1 MRAPTLVIGYGN
13 PSRGDDALGPQAV
26 AEIERLASQHPE
38 WGAIEVLT
46 DFQLQVEFVT
56 DLADR
61 RRILFIDAAANGT
74 EPFSFVPLA
83 AKPDASVT
91 SHALSPAGLLAVYR
105 DFHQAHAAPS
115 RLLGIRG
122 YDFELGAPVSARA
135 QRNLDAALKML
146 QQWLAAKGE
155 QAERAA

>member
-13 PSRGDDALGPQAV
+13 PSRGDDALGPQAA
-26 AEIERLASQHPE
+26 AEIERLAALHPE

-74 EPFSFVPLA
+74 EPFSFMPLA
-83 AKPDASVT
+83 AKQDASLT

-105 DFHQAHAAPS
+105 DFHQTDAAS
-115 RLLGIRG
+115 SHLLGIRG
-122 YDFELGAPVSARA
+122 YDFELGASVSFHA
-135 QRNLDAALKML
+135 QRNLETALVML
-146 QQWLAAKGE
+146 QRWFPAKGD